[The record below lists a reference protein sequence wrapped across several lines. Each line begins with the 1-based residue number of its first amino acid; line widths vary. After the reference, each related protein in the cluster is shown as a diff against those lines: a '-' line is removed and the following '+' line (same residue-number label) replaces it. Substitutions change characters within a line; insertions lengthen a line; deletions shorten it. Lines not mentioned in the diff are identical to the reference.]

1 MEFCGHD
8 FADAALLAEA
18 LTTPSCRMADA
29 AVRDNQRLEFLG
41 DAVLG
46 MIAAERLYAAMPG
59 ENEGSLTVR
68 RTRMVSTAALAA
80 AAARAGIAAHLK
92 VGRGAPPVAEGSKT
106 LADAVEAV
114 IGAAYLDGGI
124 AAAREV
130 FAALGLGEEQAAA
143 EWGGNP
149 KGRVHARFGGG
160 EVPRAGL
167 HLAREGRGHGRG
179 RGVRPHPQGGG
190 GRRRRQAPEVCG
202 QRVRWK

>member
-130 FAALGLGEEQAAA
+130 FAALGLGEEPVAA
-143 EWGGNP
+143 EWNGNP
-149 KGRVHARFGGG
+149 NGG
-160 EVPRAGL
+160 EVARAGL
-167 HLAREGRGHGRG
+167 HFAREGRGHGRG
-179 RGVRPHPQGGG
+179 RGVGPHPQGGG